1 MRTLIKNVHILTM
14 DAYFS
19 EYETGYL
26 LIEDASIVAVGS
38 IEELPQELS
47 WDQVVDGNGGILL
60 PGMVNCHTHVGMIPF
75 RSLGDDTPDRLRRFL
90 FPLEN
95 ACMTKDLVYH
105 SAKYALAEM
114 QLAGITTVVDMYYF
128 EDVVLEAADE
138 MEMRGIFG
146 ETIIDFPTCDSM
158 KPHGGLS
165 YAKDLIPRWI
175 NHKKVTPAIAP
186 HATNTNHPNVLIEA
200 NQLALKKQVPF
211 TLHVAEMDYEVDF
224 FKKEYELTPVGF
236 LNKLECL
243 GPHVIAAHCI
253 HVNEDDIQLLKETGT
268 KVAHCIGANTK
279 SAKGVAPIKG
289 MLDAGISVGL
299 GTDGPSSGN
308 TLDLFTQMKL
318 VANFHKTELQD
329 RSAFPAKEIVRLA
342 TMGGAEV
349 VGMANEIGSLE
360 VGKKADFIIV
370 ETDSVNMF
378 PIFDPYAVLVYSA
391 NASNVASVY
400 SDGKLLVKDKQ
411 LVHQSLPILKANLHQ
426 EMTEFY
432 QKAVELNNQ

>member
-1 MRTLIKNVHILTM
+1 MITLIKNVYILTM
-14 DAYFS
+14 NANFS
-19 EYETGYL
+19 EYPEGYL
-26 LIEDASIVAVGS
+26 LIEDELIVAVG
-38 IEELPQELS
+38 ELAELTAEIK
-47 WDQVVDGNGGILL
+47 WDQVVDGKGGILL
-60 PGMVNCHTHVGMIPF
+60 PGMVNTHTHVGMIPF
-75 RSLGDDTPDRLRRFL
+75 RSLGDDTPDRLRQLL

-95 ACMTKDLVYH
+95 SCMTKELAYH

-128 EDVVLEAADE
+128 EDAILEAADE
-138 MEMRGIFG
+138 MDIRGIFG
-146 ETIIDFPTCDSM
+146 ETIIDFPTCDSV

-175 NHKKVTPAIAP
+175 NHKKLTPAIAP
-186 HATNTNHPNVLIEA
+186 HATNTNHPNILIEA

-211 TLHVAEMDYEVDF
+211 TIHVAEMDYEVAF
-224 FKKEYELTPVGF
+224 FEKEYDLTPVGF
-236 LNKLECL
+236 LNKLDCL
-243 GPHVIAAHCI
+243 GEHVIAAHCI
-253 HVNEDDIQLLKETGT
+253 HVTEADIQLLKQTGT

-279 SAKGVAPIKG
+279 SAKGVAPIKA

-318 VANFHKTELQD
+318 VANFHKTDLQD

-349 VGMANEIGSLE
+349 VGLEKEIGSLE
-360 VGKKADFIIV
+360 VGKKADFMII
-370 ETDSVNMF
+370 ETESVNMF

-391 NASNVASVY
+391 NASNVQSVY
-400 SDGKLLVKDKQ
+400 SDGCLLVDNKQ
-411 LVHQSLPILKANLHQ
+411 LVNHSLRGLKINLQQ
-426 EMTEFY
+426 EMTAFY
-432 QKAVELNNQ
+432 QRVAELTE